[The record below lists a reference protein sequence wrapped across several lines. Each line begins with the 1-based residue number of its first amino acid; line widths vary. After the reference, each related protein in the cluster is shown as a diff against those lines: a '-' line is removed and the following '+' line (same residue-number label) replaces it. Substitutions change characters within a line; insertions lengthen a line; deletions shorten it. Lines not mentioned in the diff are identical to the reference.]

1 MPTERTQ
8 SVSLATLRRQ
18 GLLMGVVLAL
28 LLGLILPLLR
38 GKPYAA
44 WPFVAGALVASV
56 ALVFPRVWRPF
67 YQLWLMVGHVLGW
80 INTRLI
86 LGLVY
91 FILFV
96 PVGLVLKI
104 IGHDP
109 LARSIKKRAETYRVS
124 SRPAKPGQ
132 MENPY

>member
-1 MPTERTQ
+1 
-8 SVSLATLRRQ
+8 
-18 GLLMGVVLAL
+18 MGVVLAL
-28 LLGLILPLLR
+28 LLGLILPLIR
-38 GKPYAA
+38 GKPYTA
-44 WPFVAGALVASV
+44 WPFVAGALVAAV

-67 YQLWLMVGHVLGW
+67 YQLWLSVGHVLGW

-91 FILFV
+91 FVLFV
-96 PVGLVLKI
+96 PVGLVMRI

-124 SRPAKPGQ
+124 SSPEKPSQ